1 MPSKHQATYEVFFQ
15 SYMKNNLGC
24 LDVTGSINDTLTEN
38 CSRHIASNTLDSTTE
53 EGNKQQWTV
62 KGTKLLLEL
71 YKERK
76 EKFRDPKTKKR
87 NLWTEIV
94 NEMGKNGYKHLTEDI
109 LDRKLRNLKKT
120 FRTIKDNNRKSSTGQ
135 GRITWEYY
143 DIFEEIFSDDRTI
156 NFGPTISSLDSATT
170 AIQSS
175 FDASTILSPTST
187 STASSLMRLVAS
199 SASTRPPTLRPPVRT
214 PSPASTRYVCHTQ
227 LTRISTPPAH
237 TRIFMHTS
245 DFFDST
251 FEGDSFFEENITNSY
266 SSSHSSS
273 SCSSFSSVAAER
285 SFSESESVLGS
296 VPNSSECTTPSTQ
309 RQQRKMASRK
319 ETYDLRKKLLLVEQE
334 RVEIMTELK
343 KSIDDNNKIQQERN
357 DLLKKVLEKM

>member
-1 MPSKHQATYEVFFQ
+1 MFY
-15 SYMKNNLGC
+15 
-24 LDVTGSINDTLTEN
+24 DID
-38 CSRHIASNTLDSTTE
+38 TLDSTTE
-53 EGNKQQWTV
+53 DGNKQQWTV

-120 FRTIKDNNRKSSTGQ
+120 FRTIKDNNRKSSTGR

-170 AIQSS
+170 VIQPSS
-175 FDASTILSPTST
+175 SAASTILSPTST
-187 STASSLMRLVAS
+187 STASSSMRLVAS
-199 SASTRPPTLRPPVRT
+199 SAPTGPPTLTPPVRT
-214 PSPASTRYVCHTQ
+214 PSPASTRYVCRTQ
-227 LTRISTPPAH
+227 PTRISTPPAH

-251 FEGDSFFEENITNSY
+251 FEGDSFFEENITNFY

-273 SCSSFSSVAAER
+273 SYSSSSSVAAER

-319 ETYDLRKKLLLVEQE
+319 ETYDLRKKLLTVEQE

>member
-1 MPSKHQATYEVFFQ
+1 MF
-15 SYMKNNLGC
+15 
-24 LDVTGSINDTLTEN
+24 DID
-38 CSRHIASNTLDSTTE
+38 TLDSTTSE

-120 FRTIKDNNRKSSTGQ
+120 FRTIKDNNRKSSTGR

-143 DIFEEIFSDDRTI
+143 DVFEEIFSDDCTI
-156 NFGPTISSLDSATT
+156 NFGPTISSLDSAAT

-175 FDASTILSPTST
+175 SFTASTILSPTST
-187 STASSLMRLVAS
+187 SNAS
-199 SASTRPPTLRPPVRT
+199 SASTGSPTLTPPVRT

-227 LTRISTPPAH
+227 PTRISTPLAYMRTFKH
-237 TRIFMHTS
+237 IL

-251 FEGDSFFEENITNSY
+251 FEGDLFFEENITNSY

-273 SCSSFSSVAAER
+273 SSTAAEYSEH

-296 VPNSSECTTPSTQ
+296 VPNSLECTTPSTQ

-319 ETYDLRKKLLLVEQE
+319 ETYDLRKKLLLVEQD
-334 RVEIMTELK
+334 RIEIMTKLQ
-343 KSIDDNNKIQQERN
+343 KSIDDNNKILQERN